1 MSGSAKGN
9 SLSNLFHRN
18 FSLQSGLA
26 HPKNDR
32 QECLM
37 NSLVSSTCA
46 RRLFM
51 ALAAI
56 SGIFLTASCGNSSG
70 LIPPNN
76 NGFSASSLSGTY
88 VISISGTDVNQTT
101 ESFFAIVGTITA
113 DGNGNLTGGTVDI
126 NDANLGGSGVF
137 P

>member
-18 FSLQSGLA
+18 FPLQSGLA

-56 SGIFLTASCGNSSG
+56 SGIFLTASCGNSSNFT
-70 LIPPNN
+70 PPNN
-76 NGFSASSLSGTY
+76 QGFSNSSLNGTY
-88 VISISGTDVNQTT
+88 VFSSQGFD
-101 ESFFAIVGTITA
+101 S
-113 DGNGNLTGGTVDI
+113 TV
-126 NDANLGGSGVF
+126 
-137 P
+137 